1 MVDLTPKQEAFARAF
16 ASGDYA
22 SASAVYREVY
32 DCENSKPRT
41 IRIEASRLLDNPNV
55 ALAIKELR
63 AEAAK
68 GARFTLE
75 GYLNEFA
82 DLYRKCQEKD
92 NMGAAVA
99 AWEKIGKACGFYVE
113 RTEDVTPERQM
124 TPEQLRETLLEA
136 IEADPELQHAVISR
150 LMDSGALAKHHG
162 ANQQEGGRA

>member
-16 ASGDYA
+16 ASGDYD
-22 SASAVYREVY
+22 SASAAFRAVYGQGNRTDKSVW
-32 DCENSKPRT
+32 ENASQLLANVKVRSRVEDIRSK
-41 IRIEASRLLDNPNV
+41 
-55 ALAIKELR
+55 
-63 AEAAK
+63 AAK
-68 GARFTLE
+68 SAKFTLE

-162 ANQQEGGRA
+162 QTQQEGGTA